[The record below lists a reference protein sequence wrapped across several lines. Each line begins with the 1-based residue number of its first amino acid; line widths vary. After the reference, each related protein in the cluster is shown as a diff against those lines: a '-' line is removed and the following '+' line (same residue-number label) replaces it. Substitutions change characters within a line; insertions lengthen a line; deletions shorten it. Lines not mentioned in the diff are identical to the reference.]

1 MKGSSSDE
9 KKKAEFKKIKWG
21 FSNKS
26 KKKHNKSHEN
36 K

>member
-9 KKKAEFKKIKWG
+9 KKKVEFKKKKWG

-26 KKKHNKSHEN
+26 KKKT
-36 K
+36 